1 MRRPLKARHVRRAT
15 RNSFRSR
22 GIRKP
27 GQPAAE
33 TSVRRRPPVRLKR
46 TAPQLLSATESF
58 LSRIFGPVDHGADHR
73 IDLGRRRS
81 SRESHRIRPG

>member
-1 MRRPLKARHVRRAT
+1 MRRSLKSRQVRRAT

-33 TSVRRRPPVRLKR
+33 TSVRRRHAVRLKR
-46 TAPQLLSATESF
+46 TAPQLLSATES
-58 LSRIFGPVDHGADHR
+58 
-73 IDLGRRRS
+73 GR
-81 SRESHRIRPG
+81 